1 MQTIRV
7 TTAKPY
13 DVVIGKGL
21 LAEAPARIAA
31 IAKTNRVMLV
41 SDDVVYPLY
50 GRALQKALTD
60 AGFTVETFAFPNG
73 EASKRLSTVESLLEQ
88 MAEQHFGRSDLILA
102 LGGGVVGDMAGFA
115 AAVYARGIGFV
126 QLPTTLLAAV
136 DSSVGGKTAVDLAG
150 GKNLCGAFHQPRLVL
165 CDTDTLATLAPLQV
179 CDGLAE
185 MLKYGVICDA
195 DLFEQVKNYKTAD
208 MEALI
213 ARCVEI
219 KRDVVA
225 EDEFDRGKRMLLN
238 LGHTVGHAIE
248 AASDFSVTHGHGV
261 AIGMAIIAR
270 AAEKKGMAKAG
281 TAKAIEDALFA
292 CGLPTETDRDPE
304 TLATLT
310 LSDKKTDGDSIHLI
324 VPHAIGDTGMHKVP
338 KNEILDFIKAGSS
351 WTY

>member
-13 DVVIGKGL
+13 DVVIAGGL

-31 IAKTNRVMLV
+31 IAKTKKVMLV
-41 SDDVVYPLY
+41 TDDVVHPLY
-50 GRALQKALTD
+50 GEALQKALLA
-60 AGFTVETFAFPNG
+60 AGFTVSTFVFPNG

-88 MAEQHFGRSDLILA
+88 MAAQHFGRSDLILA

-115 AAVYARGIGFV
+115 AAVYARGIDFV

-136 DSSVGGKTAVDLAG
+136 DSSVGGKTAVDLSC

-165 CDTDTLATLAPLQV
+165 CDTDTLQTLAPLQV
-179 CDGLAE
+179 EDGLAE

-195 DLFEQVKNYKTAD
+195 DLFERVKNYKTTD

-225 EDEFDRGKRMLLN
+225 ADEFDRGTRMLLN
-238 LGHTVGHAIE
+238 LGHTVGHAVE
-248 AASDFSVTHGHGV
+248 AASDFAVTHGHGV

-270 AAEKKGMAKAG
+270 AAEKKGIAKAG
-281 TAKAIEDALFA
+281 TAKAIVEALTA
-292 CGLPTETDRDPE
+292 CGLPTETDKDPE
-304 TLATLT
+304 TLSTLT

-324 VPHAIGDTGMHKVP
+324 VPHAIGDTVAHRIP
-338 KNEILDFIKAGSS
+338 KTEILDFIKAGI
-351 WTY
+351 